1 MSMTALSR
9 FAAIAVC
16 VLTLVLV
23 VIARPVQAQGAEPY
37 NPADAARKYCGR
49 SFKRYC
55 ASVPAA
61 GVQALDCLKQH
72 VKQLPPNCRKAVQAL

>member
-1 MSMTALSR
+1 MSMTALGR
-9 FAAIAVC
+9 LAAIAVC
-16 VLTLVLV
+16 ALTLVLV
-23 VIARPVQAQGAEPY
+23 VIARSAQAQGAAPY

-55 ASVPAA
+55 ANVPAE

-72 VKQLPPNCRKAVQAL
+72 VKRLPPNCRKAVQAL